1 MVQSNDQNG
10 IASRASIEKFDLAQS
25 RQACAVQN
33 ILRGETVRVVR
44 WLTLRALDRTGNCYG
59 RGRIILCPRRDT
71 CSGRLV
77 QNNPPG
83 NRLL

>member
-10 IASRASIEKFDLAQS
+10 ITSRASIEKFDLAQS

-44 WLTLRALDRTGNCYG
+44 WLTLRALTERETATVEGALFCALG
-59 RGRIILCPRRDT
+59 GTPAPAAWFKTI
-71 CSGRLV
+71 RLV
-77 QNNPPG
+77 TVC
-83 NRLL
+83 